1 MKSQPLMGWL
11 YYSFTV
17 YQFLIAQAGSLS
29 NVILILGCKNKP
41 MKDQPGTKE
50 ILSWADLI
58 RVVAIYLV
66 VVVHV
71 SGQLTNVWGDIHA
84 DQWIIADIYGGI
96 ARVCVPLFFMISG
109 YLLLPRSE
117 SLGTFYLK
125 RMPRILIPFVAWS
138 LIYLGWYCGNHPN
151 TCTPAFA
158 WGLLLAQ
165 GTYYHLWFLYSLLG
179 IYLILPVLRLVFRPE
194 PDKKVL
200 WYLILLWLIFQPILN
215 SAHKFWNFS
224 IKISPPLATGFVCY
238 FFLGYL
244 LGEITLSR
252 AKVILSMVIWVICTS
267 ITILGTY
274 LFTHLSG
281 QFDGFFYDFVSLNVI
296 LASSA
301 AFLLLHW
308 LSETKPFTSPS
319 LHTVTRTLALTTF
332 GIYLVHILVIEIL
345 SGWIPFLHINSSMGN
360 AIWSIP
366 FVSTLVFT
374 ISFLIVRILQKIP
387 VLRYIVP

>member
-1 MKSQPLMGWL
+1 MKEQ
-11 YYSFTV
+11 T
-17 YQFLIAQAGSLS
+17 
-29 NVILILGCKNKP
+29 
-41 MKDQPGTKE
+41 GTKE

-71 SGQLTNVWGDIHA
+71 SGQLTNAWGRIPDA
-84 DQWIIADIYGGI
+84 QWIIADIYGGI

-151 TCTPAFA
+151 ICTPAFA
-158 WGLLLAQ
+158 WNLLLVQ
-165 GTYYHLWFLYSLLG
+165 GAYYHLWFLYSLLG
-179 IYLILPVLRLVFRPE
+179 IYLILPVLRLMFTPE
-194 PDKKVL
+194 PDQKVL
-200 WYLILLWLIFQPILN
+200 WYLIVVWLIFQPILTI
-215 SAHKFWNFS
+215 AHKFWNFS
-224 IKISPPLATGFVCY
+224 IKISPPLAAGFVCF

-244 LGEITLSR
+244 LGEIKLSR
-252 AKVILSMVIWVICTS
+252 VKVILSVVIWLISTL

-274 LFTHLSG
+274 LFARNSG

-296 LASSA
+296 LASGT
-301 AFLLLHW
+301 AFLLLRW
-308 LSETKPFTSPS
+308 LSERKPFTSPNI
-319 LHTVTRTLALTTF
+319 HRVTRALALGSF

-345 SGWIPFLHINSSMGN
+345 SGWIPFLHINSFMGN
-360 AIWSIP
+360 AVWSIP
-366 FVSTLVFT
+366 FVSALVFT
-374 ISFLIVRILQKIP
+374 ISFLIVRMLQKIP